1 MAVFCLVVGS
11 LYDLTDVSMTF
22 TITAADGWQLSAEAQ
37 DNDRSV
43 PVTPAGGATL
53 DRYKAEG
60 SRPERVRAFVWSR
73 KGPSQLIGQ

>member
-11 LYDLTDVSMTF
+11 LYDLTDVSTTF

-53 DRYKAEG
+53 DRYKAVALSEFA
-60 SRPERVRAFVWSR
+60 PLC
-73 KGPSQLIGQ
+73 GPGRTPAN